1 MWAIT
6 ATHVTQNFGYYVLL
20 TELPTYM
27 KNVLGWDLKD
37 KVRTSSVL
45 KQNKYISSSL
55 QAFLSGLP
63 YLAMWLVS
71 IGGSILVDTII
82 ERKLMRTTVIRKIAN
97 TIATMGPA
105 LALLGASFTGDHP
118 TTAMVLLT
126 VAVGCNGFIYSGE
139 QSAMLDIAN
148 NFAGTLMGVINAL
161 GSLHIMVI
169 SSVRFYH
176 F

>member
-1 MWAIT
+1 MRAGLCSIIKSPAVWAIT

-37 KVRTSSVL
+37 KVRTSSGF
-45 KQNKYISSSL
+45 KQNSSSSL

-71 IGGSILVDTII
+71 IGSSILVDTII

-105 LALLGASFTGDHP
+105 LALLG
-118 TTAMVLLT
+118 
-126 VAVGCNGFIYSGE
+126 E
-139 QSAMLDIAN
+139 
-148 NFAGTLMGVINAL
+148 
-161 GSLHIMVI
+161 
-169 SSVRFYH
+169 R
-176 F
+176 